1 MFSLFKLWWRQP
13 CCCSVPTLPFFVFPL
28 QWVLTDYQAR
38 EWIWGTF
45 WDIMDTADKHQDHQE
60 HNYTLNR
67 SRLSWL
73 WAKRIAC
80 WPQSTKQQVWMAAFF
95 SVAIWEKK
103 QVHGLFDL
111 ILDCTFFLA
120 PALVQVV
127 LGCVWIGHGQSRTV
141 MLSRTRHLG
150 YLGKNQG
157 KLTQGSTR
165 CCQML

>member
-13 CCCSVPTLPFFVFPL
+13 CCCSVPTLPFFVFPPTVGL
-28 QWVLTDYQAR
+28 DWLR
-38 EWIWGTF
+38 GTRVNMRHILGYNGHC
-45 WDIMDTADKHQDHQE
+45 WQTSGT
-60 HNYTLNR
+60 YTLNR

-95 SVAIWEKK
+95 FSVAIWAKK

-127 LGCVWIGHGQSRTV
+127 SGCVWIGHGQSRTV

-150 YLGKNQG
+150 RIRGN
-157 KLTQGSTR
+157 
-165 CCQML
+165 